1 MTYFTT
7 NEDANDEILNR
18 PHIITGETRCKCGDS
33 PCYYDYVSNGNEKDK
48 IIICDQCYLDCANFE
63 RI

>member
-1 MTYFTT
+1 MTFYTT

-18 PHIITGETRCKCGDS
+18 PHLKSGETRCKCGDS
-33 PCYYDYVSNGNEKDK
+33 PCYFDNITNGREKDK
-48 IIICDQCYLDCANFE
+48 IIICDECYLDCANFE